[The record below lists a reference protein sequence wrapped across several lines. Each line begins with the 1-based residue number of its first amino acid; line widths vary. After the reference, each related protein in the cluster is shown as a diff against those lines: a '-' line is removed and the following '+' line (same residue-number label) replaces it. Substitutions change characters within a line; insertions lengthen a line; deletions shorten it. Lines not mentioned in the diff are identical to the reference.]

1 MMWELVQVTAL
12 RPHEQTLA
20 QREEEMYQKIS
31 GNQFFH
37 KPLLVDRST
46 MTILDGHHRHQAS
59 LRLGLVQV
67 PAIVMDYMDDE
78 SITVEAWPPA
88 PAESVTKTDVIRAAM
103 MGTLMPPKSSC
114 HTLMADIPALEI
126 PLEELRSPFT

>member
-1 MMWELVQVTAL
+1 MTWELVQVTAL

-88 PAESVTKTDVIRAAM
+88 PAESVTKSDVIRSAM
-103 MGTLMPPKSSC
+103 TGTLMQPKSSR
-114 HTLMADIPALEI
+114 HTMMADIPALEI
-126 PLEELRSPFT
+126 PLEELRSSIT